1 MRVPMFAAAFFLNI
15 CLFGQNAAII
25 DRDDDGFISKYHGGN
40 DCDDLDGDA
49 HPGVIVLAYNNDAN
63 LDGII
68 DESESLSFRDRNSNS
83 LVDVHD
89 LLIVLLGFS
98 AITEEESLL
107 EIAELARYYRYS
119 CIGF

>member
-25 DRDDDGFISKYHGGN
+25 DRDHNGKVSNNHGIN
-40 DCDDLDGDA
+40 NCDYVDEDA
-49 HPGVIVLAYNNDAN
+49 HPGVLVLAYNNDVN
-63 LDGII
+63 RDGII
-68 DESESLSFRDRNSNS
+68 DESESLSFPDGNSNS

-89 LLIVLLGFS
+89 LLIVVDGFS
-98 AITEEESLL
+98 AATREKSLL
-107 EIAELARYYRYS
+107 EIAELDRYYRYS